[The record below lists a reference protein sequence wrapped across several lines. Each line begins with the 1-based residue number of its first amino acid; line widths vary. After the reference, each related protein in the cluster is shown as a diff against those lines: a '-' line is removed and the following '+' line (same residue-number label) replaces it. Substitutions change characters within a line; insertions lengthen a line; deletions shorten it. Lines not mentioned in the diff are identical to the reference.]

1 MVMLGRLPEADPSE
15 QMSVKAK
22 ASDGEQDT
30 KTKTCT
36 HVEVAQKRKKTVTE
50 YTSPRLVV
58 LLERD
63 KKMNRRLTL
72 SYRRKYDG

>member
-1 MVMLGRLPEADPSE
+1 MLGHLPEADPSE

-50 YTSPRLVV
+50 YTSPRLVF
-58 LLERD
+58 LLEREE
-63 KKMNRRLTL
+63 MN
-72 SYRRKYDG
+72 K